1 MERIAINRV
10 VSVALVLCFTFAI
23 SYAQSL
29 NDISTPEK
37 KRNHSLGMHAGST
50 TGYGVSYRYWPDKLG
65 LQVTLF
71 PFISSDNSYLSL
83 GISGLMKVHEL
94 EKLDVFLYL
103 GNHFR
108 YSQDKYYYD
117 FNQYEFDNY
126 LNWSIGFG
134 GGLNIRIAK
143 ILRLSVMTGLGNYDI
158 LNNYQLTFA
167 GELGFYYTF

>member
-1 MERIAINRV
+1 MERKEILRVINI
-10 VSVALVLCFTFAI
+10 LLILCLTLATTF
-23 SYAQSL
+23 AQSL

-37 KRNHSLGMHAGST
+37 KRKHYLGMHAGST

-71 PFISSDNSYLSL
+71 PYISSDNSFLSL

-108 YSQDKYYYD
+108 YSQDKYYYNY
-117 FNQYEFDNY
+117 NQYEIDNY
-126 LNWSIGFG
+126 FNWSIGFG

-167 GELGFYYTF
+167 GEVGFYYTF